1 MTYFKLSKR
10 ISTKNFV
17 LFDKDDKLKRYKDE
31 LEILNEYFDYWI
43 GYYSKRKEYLVSKI
57 KRDVEIK
64 KEKHRFI
71 QAVIEGVIK
80 LGGIKR

>member
-31 LEILNEYFDYWI
+31 LEILNEYFDY
-43 GYYSKRKEYLVSKI
+43 
-57 KRDVEIK
+57 
-64 KEKHRFI
+64 
-71 QAVIEGVIK
+71 
-80 LGGIKR
+80 